1 MYKQITSK
9 KRAEA
14 LSLCVFLV
22 GLGIISIIGNWWPA
36 IMLVIGISLAL
47 RQLLLGKYYDMLIS
61 LLVFVGVF
69 LTNQFRV
76 TWKVIWPV
84 VFFTCALFVLIRE
97 YVDVKT
103 EEEDQHE
110 EDIAHEIEEKDE
122 EEDETSD

>member
-14 LSLCVFLV
+14 ISLSVFFI
-22 GLGIISIIGNWWPA
+22 GLGIVSILGTWWPS

-47 RQLLLGKYYDMLIS
+47 RQLLLGKFYDMIVSLI
-61 LLVFVGVF
+61 VFIGVF
-69 LTNQFRV
+69 LTNQFRL
-76 TWKVIWPV
+76 TWKVVWPV

-110 EDIAHEIEEKDE
+110 EDIAHELE
-122 EEDETSD
+122 EEEEPESSD